1 MNIGRRAPCRQS
13 RVGFNPPKQRQNS
26 RRIGGL
32 KPNLRWITAPHP
44 AAAGKKRKTTM
55 DMQNKAK
62 KLIEMIQTAP
72 VEWKLLTEVA
82 DLTRGRVISKGYL
95 ADNLGNYP
103 VYSSQTLNNGEIGKI
118 NSFDF
123 DGEFVSWTTD
133 GANAGTVFYRS
144 GKFSITN
151 VCGLIKIKNILE
163 LNYKFLFYWLSIEA
177 KKHVYSGMGNPK
189 LMSHQMGKIQIP
201 IPPLEIQQEIVKIL
215 DKFTELEATLEA
227 ELTLRKRQY
236 QYYRDFLL
244 DFDNQIGGIA
254 DDYKGRLKDVV
265 WKTLGEVTLPTEN
278 IKWKYTDKIYQYIDL
293 TSVSRENKTIT
304 DTIAISANNAPSRA
318 QKIVKEHDVIFATT
332 RPTLQRFTIIS
343 KKFSGEIASTGYCVL
358 RANCKEVLPKWI
370 YYQIST
376 ERFNQYVEVNQI
388 GSAYPAI
395 SDAKVKE
402 FKIPTPPLPEQEKI
416 TAILDKF
423 DILTHSISEGLP
435 YEIALRRKQYEYYRG
450 QLLSFPKAA

>member
-1 MNIGRRAPCRQS
+1 
-13 RVGFNPPKQRQNS
+13 
-26 RRIGGL
+26 
-32 KPNLRWITAPHP
+32 
-44 AAAGKKRKTTM
+44 M
-55 DMQNKAK
+55 DMQSKAK

-72 VEWKLLTEVA
+72 VEWKPLGGENGIAIIKTGQAVSKQKISNNIGSYPVINSGKEPLGYIDEWNTEN
-82 DLTRGRVISKGYL
+82 DPIGITTRG
-95 ADNLGNYP
+95 
-103 VYSSQTLNNGEIGKI
+103 
-118 NSFDF
+118 
-123 DGEFVSWTTD
+123 
-133 GANAGTVFYRS
+133 AGV
-144 GKFSITN
+144 GSITWQEGRYFRGN
-151 VCGLIKIKNILE
+151 
-163 LNYKFLFYWLSIEA
+163 LNYAVTIKDRTELDVRFLYHILLEFEQEIHALCTFTGIPALNASNL
-177 KKHVYSGMGNPK
+177 KK
-189 LMSHQMGKIQIP
+189 LLIP
-201 IPPLEIQQEIVKIL
+201 IPPLEIQQKIVKIL

-227 ELTLRKRQY
+227 TLEAELALRKHQY
-236 QYYRDFLL
+236 RYYRDFLL
-244 DFDNQIGGIA
+244 DFDNQIGGGWIA
-254 DDYKGRLKDVV
+254 DGYKGRLKDVV
-265 WKTLGEVTLPTEN
+265 WQTLEEATLPTEN

-376 ERFNQYVEVNQI
+376 ERFNQYVEVNQS

-402 FKIPTPPLPEQEKI
+402 FKIPIPPLPEQEKI

-423 DILTHSISEGLP
+423 DTLTHSISEGLP
-435 YEIALRRKQYEYYRG
+435 YEIALRRKQYEYYRE
-450 QLLSFPKAA
+450 QLLAFPKTA